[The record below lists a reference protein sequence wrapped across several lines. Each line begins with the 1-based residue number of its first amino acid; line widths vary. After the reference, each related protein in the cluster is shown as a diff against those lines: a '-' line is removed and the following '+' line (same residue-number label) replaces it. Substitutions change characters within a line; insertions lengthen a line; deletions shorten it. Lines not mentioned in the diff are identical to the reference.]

1 VSAVNYA
8 WLDTT
13 LEGGQTRAYYT
24 ETTCI
29 ANSAGKLCIADPL
42 HSSLHDRH
50 CSSLVSSSQMIVLK
64 LTSDAER
71 SGKLSVERHNDD
83 STKQDWISL
92 CLERKKKSSG
102 KFRTGV

>member
-1 VSAVNYA
+1 
-8 WLDTT
+8 
-13 LEGGQTRAYYT
+13 
-24 ETTCI
+24 
-29 ANSAGKLCIADPL
+29 
-42 HSSLHDRH
+42 
-50 CSSLVSSSQMIVLK
+50 MIVLK

-83 STKQDWISL
+83 STKQDWVSL